1 MNLRPSADSPKKRA
15 HRAPHPVIC
24 AALSGTLLIGC
35 ADSSPP
41 PQNANDV
48 KAGASG
54 ASANSN
60 GATQNQNASESGD
73 SNKTTRYA
81 GWIVVAVGAQSAIF
95 AAVTSVMMLHENSV
109 RSSEC
114 NAQKVC
120 SSTGLDA
127 NNKIDAM
134 APFNAGSWIV
144 AAAGLGVG
152 AYLVLTSPPKSD
164 ASSTAPSSSPA
175 TASIGV
181 GPNGS
186 GMGLNFR
193 SLF

>member
-1 MNLRPSADSPKKRA
+1 
-15 HRAPHPVIC
+15 
-24 AALSGTLLIGC
+24 
-35 ADSSPP
+35 
-41 PQNANDV
+41 
-48 KAGASG
+48 
-54 ASANSN
+54 
-60 GATQNQNASESGD
+60 
-73 SNKTTRYA
+73 
-81 GWIVVAVGAQSAIF
+81 
-95 AAVTSVMMLHENSV
+95 MMLHENSV
-109 RSSEC
+109 RSSDC
-114 NAQKVC
+114 NAQKIC
-120 SSTGLDA
+120 SSAGADA

-152 AYLVLTSPPKSD
+152 AYLVLTNPPKSD
-164 ASSTAPSSSPA
+164 ASSTAPAPSPP